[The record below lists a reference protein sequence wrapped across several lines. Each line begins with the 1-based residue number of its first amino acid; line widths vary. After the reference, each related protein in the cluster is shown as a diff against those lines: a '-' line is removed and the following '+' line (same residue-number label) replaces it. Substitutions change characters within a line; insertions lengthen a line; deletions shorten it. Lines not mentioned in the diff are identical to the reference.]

1 MTTAYTRPV
10 PATPKTPEQ
19 NRAKN
24 LDRLRDPMIIQQLGL
39 LAILALAI
47 IVFTATAPN
56 FLAVVNI
63 ENILRQAAFAGII
76 AMGMTLVIVAGEIDI
91 SVGSAVA
98 FACALMGVL
107 FEQGWNIWLSMGVVL
122 IVGTLVGAFAGFIRA
137 RFGVPSFI
145 TTLALF
151 LTLRGLAEMITN
163 TRTIPITSPV
173 LDALNATYL
182 GLPFPVWVF
191 LAVVILF
198 WWISTRTV
206 FGRSVYAIGGN
217 AHAARLA
224 GLPVARI
231 RVIIFALTGLLAAI
245 TGILTTARIGV
256 GTSVVGNGLEF
267 NVIAAVIIGGTSL
280 AGGRG
285 SILGSVLGVLFVV
298 ILGNALVLYGVG
310 SSAQLAV
317 QGVVVLAA
325 VLVNSLRRG
334 PVKD

>member
-1 MTTAYTRPV
+1 M
-10 PATPKTPEQ
+10 
-19 NRAKN
+19 
-24 LDRLRDPMIIQQLGL
+24 IQQLGL
-39 LAILALAI
+39 LAILVLAL
-47 IVFTATAPN
+47 IVFSATAPN
-56 FLAVVNI
+56 FFSVINI

-107 FEQGWNIWLSMGVVL
+107 FERGWDIWLAMLLVL
-122 IVGTLVGAFAGFIRA
+122 VAGTAVGAFAGFVRA

-151 LTLRGLAEMITN
+151 LSLRGVAEMITD
-163 TRTIPITSPV
+163 TRTIPVPSPV
-173 LDALNATYL
+173 LEAMNASYL

-191 LAVVILF
+191 LAVMIVF
-198 WWISTRTV
+198 AWISTATV

-217 AHAARLA
+217 PHAARLS
-224 GLPVARI
+224 GLSVTRV
-231 RVIIFALTGLLAAI
+231 RVIVFALTGFLAAI

-267 NVIAAVIIGGTSL
+267 SVIAAVIIGGTSL

-285 SILGSVLGVLFVV
+285 SIIGSVLGVLFVV
-298 ILGNALVLYGVG
+298 VLGNALVLYGVG

-317 QGVVVLAA
+317 QGAVVLIA
-325 VLVNSLRRG
+325 VLINSIRR
-334 PVKD
+334 DRRHD